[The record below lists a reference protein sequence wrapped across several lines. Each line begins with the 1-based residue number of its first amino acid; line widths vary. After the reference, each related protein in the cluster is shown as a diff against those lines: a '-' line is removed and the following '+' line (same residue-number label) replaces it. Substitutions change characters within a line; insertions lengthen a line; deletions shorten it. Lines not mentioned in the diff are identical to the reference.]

1 MLVPP
6 SPKLHDQEVTLP
18 VELSVRA
25 TGRGAVPERGVA
37 VKLATGATAVAKM
50 VLVAVLPPAE
60 PVTVRVTV

>member
-6 SPKLHDQEVTLP
+6 SPKLQDQAVMLP
-18 VELSVRA
+18 VEISVKA

-50 VLVAVLPPAE
+50 VFVAVLLPAG
-60 PVTVRVTV
+60 PVAVRVTV